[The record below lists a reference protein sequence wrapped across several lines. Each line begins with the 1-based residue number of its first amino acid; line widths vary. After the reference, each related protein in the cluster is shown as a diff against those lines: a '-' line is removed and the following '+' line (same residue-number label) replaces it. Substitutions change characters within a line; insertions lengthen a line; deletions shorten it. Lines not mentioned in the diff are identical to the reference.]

1 MKTPRKIRVLLVDDH
16 FAVRVGLAA
25 SLKFA
30 SDMDVIAQGS
40 TGSEAISLFR
50 EHRPDVVVMD
60 WRLPGMSGVD
70 AVKAIR
76 REFREARVVMLS
88 VYDGEEDI
96 FRAIDA
102 GACGY
107 LLKSS
112 ERDELLAAIR
122 SVNAGERYFPAQV
135 AQRLAQRMARPSL
148 SDREL
153 EVLRLI
159 VKGRAN
165 KEIASDLGIAE
176 ITAKQHVSHILEK
189 LGVLDRTQA
198 ATAAIQRGIVH
209 LDE

>member
-1 MKTPRKIRVLLVDDH
+1 MKNAKKIQVMLVDDH

-30 SDMDVIAQGS
+30 ADMQVVAEAS
-40 TGSEAISLFR
+40 TGAEAIALYR
-50 EHRPDVVVMD
+50 DHRPDVVVMD
-60 WRLPGMSGVD
+60 WRLPGMSGVE
-70 AVKAIR
+70 AVKTIR
-76 REFREARVVMLS
+76 EEFSEVRVVMLS

-96 FRAIDA
+96 YRAIEA

-122 SVNAGERYFPAQV
+122 TVHEGGRYLPAQV
-135 AQRLAQRMARPSL
+135 AQRLAQRMGRPQL

-153 EVLRLI
+153 QVLQLV

-209 LDE
+209 LD